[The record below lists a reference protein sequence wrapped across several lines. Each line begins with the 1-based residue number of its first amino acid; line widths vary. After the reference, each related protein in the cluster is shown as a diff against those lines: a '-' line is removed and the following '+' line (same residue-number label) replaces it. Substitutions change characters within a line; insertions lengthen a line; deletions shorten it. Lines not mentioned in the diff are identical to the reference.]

1 MRALLLSVTA
11 AGLLAAPAQAY
22 TVKANVECTAVLK
35 EDANATY
42 RMANQWW
49 VLGYLTARNYEADLD
64 AGKGIDDEV
73 IYQMLLEYCGANP
86 GNDID
91 DASQAIFEALR

>member
-1 MRALLLSVTA
+1 MRALLPSLA
-11 AGLLAAPAQAY
+11 AAVLLAGPAQAY

-49 VLGYLTARNYEADLD
+49 VLGYLTARNYDADLN

-73 IYQMLLEYCGANP
+73 IYQMLLDYCGQNRE
-86 GNDID
+86 NDID
-91 DASQAIFEALR
+91 DAAQAIFEALK

>member
-1 MRALLLSVTA
+1 MMRASLLVALAA
-11 AGLLAAPAQAY
+11 AGILAGQAQAY
-22 TVKANVECTAVLK
+22 TVKANVECTAVLQ

-49 VLGYLTARNYEADLD
+49 VLGYLTARNYESDLN

-73 IYQMLLEYCGANP
+73 I
-86 GNDID
+86 
-91 DASQAIFEALR
+91 